1 MPTFSCI
8 TTCKS
13 RLDQLRQS
21 LPQMMSFADSEVVV
35 VDYDCPQGTSDWVRG
50 AFPAAKVVVVRG
62 EPGFNAAR
70 ARNLGASAASA
81 PWLLFLDAD
90 TVARS
95 DLPEQLASLLSPTA
109 FLLPDPRPAE
119 LYGALLVSRT
129 QYDQVEGYDEAL
141 EGWGSEDE
149 DITERLADIGLRA
162 GSFPGAL
169 LQSLEHGNDLRIL
182 HHEIKDPAVN
192 NGVNHLYRQAK
203 RDLKGLGMKL
213 DLAHRKAL
221 YAAAR
226 HAALQPGIRGFE
238 VPVRTFVSP
247 AIARTITALLKYQLT
262 PVDDAPNGSD
272 ARN

>member
-35 VDYDCPQGTSDWVRG
+35 VDYDCPQGTSDWVRD

-70 ARNLGASAASA
+70 ARNLGAGAASA
-81 PWLLFLDAD
+81 PWLLFLDVD

-95 DLPEQLASLLSPTA
+95 DLPEQLAPLLSPTA
-109 FLLPDPRPAE
+109 FLLPDPRPPE
-119 LYGALLVSRT
+119 LYGALLVSRA
-129 QYDQVEGYDEAL
+129 QYDRVEGYDEAL
-141 EGWGSEDE
+141 QGWGSEDE
-149 DITERLADIGLRA
+149 DITERLAGVGLRV
-162 GSFPGAL
+162 GSFPSAL
-169 LQSLEHGNDLRIL
+169 LRSLQHGDDLRIL

-192 NGVNHLYRQAK
+192 NSVNHLYRHAK
-203 RDLKGLGMKL
+203 RDLTRLGLKL
-213 DLAHRKAL
+213 DLSNRKAL

-226 HAALQPGIRGFE
+226 QAALEPGPRGFE
-238 VPVRTFVSP
+238 VPIRKFVSP
-247 AIARTITALLKYQLT
+247 AMGRTVEAFLRYQLT
-262 PVDDAPNGSD
+262 SVDG
-272 ARN
+272 